1 MNSLNDLWA
10 KRFAHYMSEVQKY
23 MRFVFTGHIAIVLV
37 FLVGAGGYYYS
48 EWLKTVDTSFPSE
61 ILVAVLVGALLMMSK
76 PVTLLREPDQVY
88 LLPLESHMPQFF
100 KSALRYTFFSKL
112 FVSIVPYIVT
122 IPMLKATT
130 TLSTKAIWVI
140 VAVIIVLKWC
150 NVQGEFVYRYA
161 NRGANV
167 WLDYIVRFVV
177 SALAVYHFL
186 LEDYVFGIL
195 FMAVAFVYVTSLAG
209 KVKGKPVPYEHF
221 VKVEQN
227 RMMSFYRFANYFTDV
242 PHLRGSVRRRAYLNF
257 MYSLAPFKQSNTH
270 LFLVLRTF
278 IRTDDHFYLW
288 LRLTAISALAAA
300 FVDLWWAAAIIAG
313 VLSFATAYQMKIA
326 LLTSHSF
333 TMDQLFPVPAS
344 MREQA
349 VRTVMYVFMAIQ
361 AVVVLLCAIF
371 VNPYFYLLGVIVFVV
386 AFITER
392 MTKTPEQM

>member
-10 KRFAHYMSEVQKY
+10 KRFAHYINEVQKY

-37 FLVGAGGYYYS
+37 FLIGAGGYYYS
-48 EWLKTVDTSFPSE
+48 EWLKTASADFPSE
-61 ILVAVLVGALLMMSK
+61 LLVAVLVGALLMMST

-88 LLPLESHMPQFF
+88 LLPLESSMPQFF
-100 KSALRYTFFSKL
+100 KSALRYTFVSKL

-122 IPMLKATT
+122 IPMLKVTT
-130 TLSTKAIWVI
+130 NLSTQAIWTV
-140 VAVIIVLKWC
+140 VAVIVVLKWC
-150 NVQGEFVYRYA
+150 NVQGDFVYRYA

-167 WLDYIVRFVV
+167 WLDALVRFVV

-186 LEDYVFGIL
+186 VEDYVFGIL
-195 FMAVAFVYVTSLAG
+195 FIAVMFVYVTSLAG
-209 KVKGKPVPYEHF
+209 KIKGKPVPYEHF

-227 RMMSFYRFANYFTDV
+227 RMMRFYRFANYFTDV

-257 MYSLAPFKQSNTH
+257 MYSLAPFKQHNTH

-300 FVDLWWAAAIIAG
+300 FIDLWWAAAIIAG
-313 VLSFATAYQMKIA
+313 VLSFATVYQMKIA

-333 TMDQLFPVPAS
+333 TMDQLFPVPTT

-349 VRTVMYVFMAIQ
+349 VRTVIYVFMTIQ
-361 AVVVLLCAIF
+361 AVVVGVCAVV
-371 VNPYFYLLGVIVFVV
+371 VNPYFYVLAVIVLLV
-386 AFITER
+386 AFVTER
-392 MTKTPEQM
+392 MTKTPVQQ